1 MMGYF
6 MLDGKCSRDFG
17 IYISGEQVFNAPE
30 RDVESIEIPG
40 RNGDLTIS
48 RNRFKNITV
57 SYPAFIRSDF
67 AQNAS
72 AARTWLL
79 ASDGYRRLEDS
90 YDPEHYRMARFTGP
104 IDFTMRFLNYA
115 GEVTLSFTCQPQRW
129 RKDGEYPLPCPNGGS
144 LYNDGFPALPLI
156 KVSGTGTGNLYVGRY
171 TVAIKSL
178 DGYVMLDSNA
188 QNAYKD
194 TLNKNSTISAP
205 EFPVLQPGENT
216 VSWDGGIAAVEITPR
231 WWTV

>member
-1 MMGYF
+1 MIWWA
-6 MLDGKCSRDFG
+6 GKCSADIG
-17 IYISGEQVFNAPE
+17 LV
-30 RDVESIEIPG
+30 VEYYPNQNGPSRRLETIQIPG
-40 RNGDLTIS
+40 RNGDLLIDSGAYDNYTQEYEVYFNAE
-48 RNRFKNITV
+48 RDCT
-57 SYPAFIRSDF
+57 PAKARAIR
-67 AQNAS
+67 A
-72 AARTWLL
+72 WLQT
-79 ASDGYRRLEDS
+79 AIGYQRLEDS
-90 YDPEHYRMARFTGP
+90 YDPGYYRMAYYVGP
-104 IDFTMRFLNYA
+104 MDVENIMNQFGRA
-115 GEVTLSFTCQPQRW
+115 TLSFACQPQRW

-156 KVSGTGTGNLYVGRY
+156 KVSGTGAGNLYVGRY
-171 TVAIKSL
+171 TVAMKSL
-178 DGYVMLDSNA
+178 DGYVMLDSET